1 VADNT
6 VDDWVSGVDDAL
18 RRWADEHGGES
29 VDPRGARLLLDLMR
43 DDLRLA
49 GPGGLTPELLRRL
62 LLEVFPET
70 VVAGA
75 DEVPDILATAHR
87 LVAFLGESGAVP
99 AARAAELAAELDAL
113 APRFAEVV
121 AAADTAE
128 RQAAAE
134 VIHGMMVAEGVDPDD
149 AEAVERWVRAFE
161 ALPEAERFARTEEYL
176 RRAEELVVPPV
187 RVAPEAELAAA
198 ARRSPLLAEALSGG
212 SERLRRAADEA
223 GVAGGAAIAE
233 DADDRAVLD
242 AWLRLFDAAA
252 VPEHDPSG
260 GLTPAQLV
268 QNELTGVL
276 IHLYEQDEPT
286 APEPLAAALMLH
298 VEQEYEVADD
308 RRTLAAAVE
317 TALAEEI
324 GNLVRW
330 GVAET
335 RGGGYALTPLGVWGV
350 RELLLADGFVA
361 PQVGELAEVPAADLV
376 AGLTWH
382 RHDTA
387 DEEIDGWLARRDPA
401 GAAAELLEVMRTG
414 TPGARNLAAAVLERV
429 GPQAAGAVRDAVRH
443 PPVRPYAVLWLS
455 RNGDPGAE
463 LGRAEYVWMFVDSV
477 AGMMETAEPG
487 EAVRAALAKAPA
499 DADLAALID
508 DIRRADH
515 PDAVDVLVALGDHH
529 PDKALAKAA
538 RTAAYK
544 ARSSRAGAAHRGGDA
559 SGSS

>member
-1 VADNT
+1 MADNW

-18 RRWADEHGGES
+18 REWADEHDGES

-43 DDLRLA
+43 DDLGLA
-49 GPGGLTPELLRRL
+49 GPDGLTPALLRRL

-99 AARAAELAAELDAL
+99 AARAAELTAELDAL

-121 AAADTAE
+121 TAADTAE

-149 AEAVERWVRAFE
+149 AEAVERWVREFE

-187 RVAPEAELAAA
+187 RLAPEAELAAA
-198 ARRSPLLAEALSGG
+198 ARRSPLVAEALSGG
-212 SERLRRAADEA
+212 SDRLRQAADEA
-223 GVAGGAAIAE
+223 GITEDAGG
-233 DADDRAVLD
+233 DDHAVLD
-242 AWLRLFDAAA
+242 AWLRLFDAVA

-260 GLTPAQLV
+260 GLSPAQLV

-308 RRTLAAAVE
+308 RRTLTAAVE

-324 GNLVRW
+324 DNLVRW

-335 RGGGYALTPLGVWGV
+335 RDGGFALTPLGVWGV

-387 DEEIDGWLARRDPA
+387 DEEIDGWLARRDPRD
-401 GAAAELLEVMRTG
+401 AAAELLEVMRTG

-443 PPVRPYAVLWLS
+443 APVRPYATLWLS

-463 LGRAEYVWMFVDSV
+463 LSRAEYVWMFVDSV
-477 AGMMETAEPG
+477 AGMMETAEPD

-499 DADLAALID
+499 DADMGALID
-508 DIRRADH
+508 DIWRAEH
-515 PDAVDVLVALGDHH
+515 PDATDVLVALGDHH

-544 ARSSRAGAAHRGGDA
+544 ARSSRNGAAPRGGDA